1 MTGRG
6 WSLSEMEIR
15 RIVYLLSETDLVVEA
30 IAERMGCSKSA
41 IVSINRRL
49 QIRDYGK
56 RRNTV
61 RVQYDALGPI
71 ILASDFPVFR
81 DNLKAYLEQETDIEI
96 IGCANSEQEV
106 IRLLQSS
113 EPKLVVLN
121 LNLEWEALCALLHQI
136 HTTCSVPSLVIA
148 DGLDTSQVT
157 QLILHG
163 AHGVVP
169 SSTTREL
176 LTKSIHTVLAGGFWV
191 SRATV
196 TDFVALMREGASG
209 IHMKTAE
216 AKIENSEIAIAS
228 ATTPINSAGRSEEE
242 IARLGLTHRQMEVL
256 GALVDGQTN
265 KDIAS
270 TCSISEYTVKHH
282 LTNIYEKF
290 GIYNRVE
297 LVVFA
302 INQGLCVSPAA
313 VPTTVDA

>member
-1 MTGRG
+1 M
-6 WSLSEMEIR
+6 
-15 RIVYLLSETDLVVEA
+15 
-30 IAERMGCSKSA
+30 
-41 IVSINRRL
+41 VSM
-49 QIRDYGK
+49 K
-56 RRNTV
+56 
-61 RVQYDALGPI
+61 VQYDASGPI

-96 IGCANSEQEV
+96 IGCASNEREV

-113 EPKLVVLN
+113 EPKLVVLD
-121 LNLEWEALCALLHQI
+121 LKLEWEALCALLDQI
-136 HTTCSVPSLVIA
+136 HTACSVRSLGMA
-148 DGLDTSQVT
+148 DGLDSSRVT

-169 SSTTREL
+169 SCTTREL

-196 TDFVALMREGASG
+196 TDFVALMRESASG
-209 IHMKTAE
+209 IRRKTSE
-216 AKIENSEIAIAS
+216 AKIENPEIPMAS
-228 ATTPINSAGRSEEE
+228 ATTPINSSGRSEQE

-282 LTNIYEKF
+282 LTNIYDKL
-290 GIYNRVE
+290 GVYNRVE

-302 INQGLCVSPAA
+302 INRGLCFSPAA
-313 VPTTVDA
+313 VATTADT

>member
-1 MTGRG
+1 
-6 WSLSEMEIR
+6 MEIR

-121 LNLEWEALCALLHQI
+121 LNLEWEALCALLHLI
-136 HTTCSVPSLVIA
+136 HTACSVRSLVMA
-148 DGLDTSQVT
+148 DGLDSSRVT

-169 SSTTREL
+169 SCTTREL

-196 TDFVALMREGASG
+196 TDFVALMRKSAPG
-209 IHMKTAE
+209 IRMKTSE

-256 GALVDGQTN
+256 VALVDGQTN

-302 INQGLCVSPAA
+302 INRGLCVSPAA
-313 VPTTVDA
+313 VATTADT